1 VFEGQLVRLRL
12 LDSRDLPDLLRFGGD
27 YAVQRVSSDDEGL
40 PLPEDRLA
48 KWLAGLS
55 SRDDL
60 RQFGVETVEHGR
72 LIGTGQLAFIN
83 WRCRSACL
91 GIEIGDRAAWG
102 KGYGPEAIRLL
113 LQLAFDGLGLNRV
126 EIGTYE
132 FNPRA
137 LRCFEKAGFVR
148 EGALRQNV
156 YREGRFYD
164 EVIMSMLAAEYT
176 ARYGGGGEGGRD
188 GDREGGDSEP

>member
-1 VFEGQLVRLRL
+1 VFDGRLVRLRL
-12 LDSRDLPDLLRFGGD
+12 LESRDLPDLMRFSRD

-60 RQFGVETVEHGR
+60 RQFGIETVEDGR
-72 LIGTGQLAFIN
+72 LVGTGQLAFIN

-113 LQLAFDGLGLNRV
+113 LRLAFCGLGLNRV

-137 LRCFEKAGFVR
+137 LRCFEKAGFVC

-164 EVIMSMLAAEYT
+164 EVIMSMLAAEYR
-176 ARYGGGGEGGRD
+176 ARYGGGGEGG
-188 GDREGGDSEP
+188 GEGGDSGP